1 MAHYLCCLFWL
12 WVLFNSSHLTLQ
24 PRFCMNYESEFCCKD
39 ESLQRQRQILI
50 GEGNTY
56 HGHTQYIPQ
65 ESGSHKIW
73 ADCSNNFLIA
83 WVMAEN
89 SRAALYLSQKV
100 LQVQI
105 VKLYFLQ
112 DLDLASE
119 PSTLQQYSARTKGLW
134 HFTQSTPGHHNASM
148 NVIFIV
154 YFPKVLRVD
163 LSENALGCVKEES
176 CIGF

>member
-1 MAHYLCCLFWL
+1 
-12 WVLFNSSHLTLQ
+12 
-24 PRFCMNYESEFCCKD
+24 MNYMSQNFAAKTKVCSVRNKS
-39 ESLQRQRQILI
+39 SLEKGTRTMDTHS
-50 GEGNTY
+50 TY
-56 HGHTQYIPQ
+56 HRRAAAINLGRLFKH
-65 ESGSHKIW
+65 
-73 ADCSNNFLIA
+73 FLIA

-119 PSTLQQYSARTKGLW
+119 PSTLQQYYSARTKGLW
-134 HFTQSTPGHHNASM
+134 HFMQSTPGHHKASM
-148 NVIFIV
+148 NVIIIV

>member
-1 MAHYLCCLFWL
+1 MA
-12 WVLFNSSHLTLQ
+12 Q
-24 PRFCMNYESEFCCKD
+24 
-39 ESLQRQRQILI
+39 
-50 GEGNTY
+50 
-56 HGHTQYIPQ
+56 
-65 ESGSHKIW
+65 
-73 ADCSNNFLIA
+73 
-83 WVMAEN
+83 N

-100 LQVQI
+100 LQGQI

-134 HFTQSTPGHHNASM
+134 HFMQSTPGHHTASM
-148 NVIFIV
+148 NVIIIV

-176 CIGF
+176 CIGFYGTVKRFELGLGA